1 MGPRVLTGPS
11 GFSHWAITQ
20 PGPSFLLLLCS
31 WNLWWP
37 SESQQHDPA
46 RTSRK
51 TDTLERFQR
60 PLSMLCQFRHSESQC
75 HCIQQTF
82 HGHLGQV
89 KVRGLGFQ
97 TSSLGPFFAYVYLH
111 VWVGAY
117 TLVLHAHR
125 GLRSYK
131 VRSSSNLHLNFW
143 DKVAHRNLELTHS
156 AKKAGQVAQEMILS
170 FLSHCW
176 SNRCGPSCLVF
187 VCVLRVWTQ
196 VLIFVCKHFDYSISS
211 QPNLFLVYIFF
222 CRHVLTMLPKL
233 AWNASIACL
242 RQLHP
247 GLMGVCS
254 NDQLTPLMTSKKD
267 KRNGDWLSV

>member
-20 PGPSFLLLLCS
+20 PDPSFLLLLCS
-31 WNLWWP
+31 WNLRWP

-143 DKVAHRNLELTHS
+143 DKVADRNLELTHS

-187 VCVLRVWTQ
+187 VCVLGFWTQ

-211 QPNLFLVYIFF
+211 TTPSLHIPIFF
-222 CRHVLTMLPKL
+222 WFIFCFVGTFSLCCLSWPEMQALP
-233 AWNASIACL
+233 ASDSCILGWWVCA
-242 RQLHP
+242 
-247 GLMGVCS
+247 LMIS
-254 NDQLTPLMTSKKD
+254 
-267 KRNGDWLSV
+267 WLL